1 LPPEAIIKPVLR
13 PLNAKQ
19 LNSTDKITLN
29 REMSTE
35 NSSQVRIGLEVHVQL
50 TSLKTKLFC
59 SCSSDYKG
67 KDPNSLTC
75 PVCLGIPGAL
85 PVLNEKAVEYAV
97 MAALALN
104 CKVSERMFFFRK
116 NYYYPDMPKNFQISQ
131 YDKAG
136 GVPLAVNGFLDID
149 AGKKRKRIRIGRVH
163 MEEDPGRLVH
173 QGAIDTS
180 PYTLVD
186 YNRAGISLIEI
197 VTEPDLDSPKEA
209 RIFLQKLRSIM
220 EHLGIFSGKLEGSMR
235 CDANISLIGGTRVE
249 VKNISSF
256 KEVERA
262 LGFEIMRQK
271 NLVKRGVAVKLET
284 RHWDETRRVT
294 VSLRSKEEEHDYRYF
309 PEPDLV
315 PVVVTKDLIEK
326 VKDEMPELP
335 DARISRFVDDY
346 SLPKYDAEVLV
357 SDKALADFFER
368 SVQLYNRPKE
378 ISNWMMSDLLR
389 SLYENNL
396 ELTESKITPEHLVE
410 MIKLIEEGVISGKI
424 GKKILPEM
432 VLTGKPPSQ
441 ISKEKG
447 LVKIDS
453 RDTLQDVV
461 EKVFKENKKAVE
473 DALADENAVHFLVGQ
488 LMRATKGKADP
499 QLANQLIQEKLESL
513 KTKKDC

>member
-1 LPPEAIIKPVLR
+1 
-13 PLNAKQ
+13 
-19 LNSTDKITLN
+19 
-29 REMSTE
+29 MSTE

-50 TSLKTKLFC
+50 TSLETKLFC
-59 SCSSDYKG
+59 GCSSDYKG
-67 KDPNSLTC
+67 KDPNTLTC

-104 CKVSERMFFFRK
+104 CTVSERMFFFRK

-136 GVPLAVNGFLDID
+136 GVPLAVDGFLNID
-149 AGKKRKRIRIGRVH
+149 AGKKRKKIRIGRVH
-163 MEEDPGRLVH
+163 LEEDPGRLVH

-186 YNRAGISLIEI
+186 YNRSGITLLEV
-197 VTEPDLDSPKEA
+197 VTDPDLDSPKEA
-209 RIFLQKLRSIM
+209 RVFLHKLRSIF
-220 EHLGIFSGKLEGSMR
+220 EHLGIFSGRLEGSMR

-271 NLVKRGVAVKLET
+271 NLVKKGLAVKHET

-294 VSLRSKEEEHDYRYF
+294 ISLRTKEEEHDYRYF

-315 PVVVTKDLIEK
+315 PIVITKTFIEE
-326 VKDEMPELP
+326 VKGKMPELP
-335 DARISRFVDDY
+335 DARINRFVDAY

-357 SDKALADFFER
+357 SDKALADFFEK
-368 SVQLYNRPKE
+368 SVQLHNRPKE

-389 SLYENNL
+389 NLYENNL

-424 GKKILPEM
+424 GKKILPEI
-432 VLTGKPPSQ
+432 VLTGKHPSQ
-441 ISKEKG
+441 IIEENG
-447 LVKIDS
+447 LVKIAS
-453 RDTLQDVV
+453 RDALKAAVK
-461 EKVFKENKKAVE
+461 KVFRENPKAVK

-499 QLANQLIQEKLESL
+499 QLANQMIHEKLESIKAKENL
-513 KTKKDC
+513 